1 MLNYIIRRLLGAIPT
16 LFIIIAVS
24 FVLVRMAPGG
34 PFDKERKVPAEVEAR
49 LIQQY
54 HLDEPLPQQFLRY
67 LGGLAQGDFGPSFKY
82 KDFTVSELIWQ
93 GFPTSLALGLSAI
106 TLAMLIGVSL
116 GIWSALRQNSWVDY
130 MSVGTAMLG
139 IAVPNF
145 VIAPIMTLVFGLMLG
160 WLPVGGWGSPSNWIL
175 PIIALANAHDQVVR
189 NDGGGALRG
198 LLNAELTPY
207 LAQSVRLELEGND
220 RAHGYSFQPMSE
232 MRSAPM
238 APDLRALR

>member
-106 TLAMLIGVSL
+106 LACHADRHLSRHLV
-116 GIWSALRQNSWVDY
+116 ALRQNTWVDY

-160 WLPVGGWGSPSNWIL
+160 IGCRSAAGASQSNWIL
-175 PIIALANAHDQVVR
+175 PIIAWPSR
-189 NDGGGALRG
+189 
-198 LLNAELTPY
+198 
-207 LAQSVRLELEGND
+207 
-220 RAHGYSFQPMSE
+220 
-232 MRSAPM
+232 RSP
-238 APDLRALR
+238 R